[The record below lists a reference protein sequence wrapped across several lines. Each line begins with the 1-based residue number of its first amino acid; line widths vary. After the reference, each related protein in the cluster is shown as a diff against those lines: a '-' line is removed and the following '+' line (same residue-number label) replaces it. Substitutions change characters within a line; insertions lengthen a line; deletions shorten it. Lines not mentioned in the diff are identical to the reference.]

1 MSFSGPSRPDI
12 FSQNVE
18 RYEAWYEKHR
28 FLYLSELKLISSL
41 EKFPWDSLEI
51 GVGTGR
57 FASHLNIGFGLDPSV
72 SMLIRAK
79 QRGIKVI
86 AGVGERLP
94 FKNSSFSSILI
105 AITICFVSEPERVLK
120 ESFRI
125 LKPGGH
131 IVIAFIERNS
141 PWEKFYSRKES
152 PFYKIANFYSTDE
165 IIQMINSAGFLL
177 RKAGQTLFIT
187 PGEEERLEEPE
198 EGTGRGSF
206 IGLLAEKS
214 V

>member
-1 MSFSGPSRPDI
+1 MNFSGPIRPDV

-28 FLYLSELKLISSL
+28 LLYLSELKLISRL
-41 EKFPWDSLEI
+41 EKFPRDSLEI

-57 FASHLNIGFGLDPSV
+57 FASQLNIGFGLDPSV
-72 SMLIRAK
+72 PMLVRAK
-79 QRGIKVI
+79 RRGIKVV
-86 AGVGERLP
+86 AGVGEKLP
-94 FKNSSFSSILI
+94 FKESSFSSALI
-105 AITICFVSEPERVLK
+105 AITICFVLKPEKVLK

-141 PWEKFYSRKES
+141 PWGIFYSRKES
-152 PFYKIANFYSTDE
+152 PFYKIASFYSLDE
-165 IIQMINSAGFLL
+165 IMQMINSAGFVL
-177 RKAGQTLFIT
+177 KKTAQTLFVS
-187 PGEEERLEEPE
+187 PAEEERLEEPE

-206 IGLLAEKS
+206 IGLLAEKP